1 MKKILVMF
9 SITFSSLTAQ
19 NIDSLYNLFVNVQS
33 HSHELINISDETKPS
48 KCGFG
53 LISSIKENYQAF
65 SVEQL
70 NSIND
75 LMSRNERHTSIVSPS
90 GFFRIHY
97 DTTGSNMP
105 IYDNLPINE
114 CVMQVAAAFDSAYN
128 YEVNKLGFTEPPA
141 DGQEGGDDLFDIYII
156 NFYRGTYGQT
166 HWDNKISYI
175 EIDNS
180 FSAAE
185 GYYTHG
191 IEALQVTA
199 AHEFHHAIQV
209 GSYRDYVNS
218 NDHFYFELTS
228 TAMEEFVYGDVND
241 YHQYLD
247 KYFNHTELAFNSL
260 NIDNGYEKAVWN
272 IFLKE
277 KFEDDDPMMG
287 PAIIKKSW
295 ELLKNDNNTAMIAI
309 ASAVQEVSGYSFAQ
323 LFNEFASWLNFTSVN
338 AKPGLYFDEAS
349 SFPLVKSTYKYD
361 LTDSKTVT
369 IKTNPA
375 SINYIS
381 FMDYSNGFA
390 DTVLAV
396 LSNSDYIGT
405 LSSNS
410 TTEIEFTL
418 ANQSFDGCIPIND
431 NYFSKISGQNSGYV
445 QSSFIINNELA
456 ENFTSRTEVNF
467 VYPQPFNYNNPLHQI
482 LNFPTY
488 ADITN
493 TAELNVYSPD
503 MNLVYSG
510 ELPIFS
516 IGNIVVQWNCLNNS
530 NEKLASGVYIYVT
543 KADGKIKKGKF
554 VILN

>member
-1 MKKILVMF
+1 MKKLLLMF
-9 SITFSSLTAQ
+9 SVTFSSLTAQ
-19 NIDSLYNLFVNVQS
+19 NLDSLYNLFLNVQN
-33 HSHELINISDETKPS
+33 HSHELININDDTKPS

-53 LISSIKENYQAF
+53 LIASIKENFQAF
-65 SVEQL
+65 SVEQQ

-97 DTTGSNMP
+97 DTTGTEMP
-105 IYDNLPINE
+105 KYDGLSLDE
-114 CVMQVAAAFDSAYN
+114 CVMQVAVAFDSAYN

-141 DGQEGGDDLFDIYII
+141 DGLEGGDDLFDIYII

-180 FSAAE
+180 FSESE
-185 GYYTHG
+185 GFYTHG

-228 TAMEEFVYGDVND
+228 TAMEEFVYGHVND
-241 YHQYLD
+241 YYQYLD

-260 NIDNGYEKAVWN
+260 NIDYGYEKAVWN

-277 KFEDDDPMMG
+277 KFEDEDPLLG
-287 PAIIKKSW
+287 AAIIKKSW
-295 ELLKNDNNTAMIAI
+295 ELLKNDNNTAMLAI
-309 ASAVQEVSGYSFAQ
+309 AQAVQEVSGFSYAQ
-323 LFNEFASWLNFTSVN
+323 LFSEFATWLNFTNVN
-338 AKPGLYFDEAS
+338 AKSELYFEEAAS
-349 SFPLVKSTYKYD
+349 YPLVKSTYKYD
-361 LTDSKTVT
+361 LTDSKSITL
-369 IKTNPA
+369 KTNPA

-390 DTVLAV
+390 DTILAV
-396 LSNSDYIGT
+396 LSNSDYNGT
-405 LSSNS
+405 LSSNG
-410 TTEIEFTL
+410 TTEVQFTL
-418 ANQSFDGCIPIND
+418 SNETFEGSIPINE
-431 NYFSKISGQNSGYV
+431 NYFSKLTGQNSGYV

-456 ENFTSRTEVNF
+456 ENVNPRTEVNF
-467 VYPQPFNYNNPLHQI
+467 VYPQPFSYEKYSSI
-482 LNFPTY
+482 SIPTY
-488 ADITN
+488 SDVTN
-493 TAELNVYSPD
+493 TAELNIYSPD

-510 ELPIFS
+510 KLPIIS
-516 IGNIVVQWNCLNNS
+516 NGNIVVRWDGLNNS